1 MQVQGLPNK
10 YKIYQDF
17 YFELNGKQISYSE
30 ALRLFSQ
37 MDESEKNDFEQYYK
51 DETGYEIISANGY
64 NLDPKIELKTD
75 ENGELVVKTTK
86 KKGSYVKQ
94 SDGTKKYQRAKHN
107 IYDSNASLLKK
118 ANIAMKYNIE
128 AIAKK
133 RGIVLDSVWSQF
145 TAEEIVRMNENGTY
159 VPKEVLE
166 IANAAIEANTSLYV
180 NNNEE
185 NDENVEDTETK
196 KESYLELIP
205 KAAKKI
211 EKCNKNNEKI
221 TEKIDDLL
229 PEKQNAEKNYKDK
242 IENQKQALEKFE
254 KQLREWRS
262 LQNKVNNGEALSD
275 KEAARYAMLTGM
287 LEDRGTN
294 DFDEPVFDKN
304 EIAKSLNEINILAV
318 IGEKLA
324 DETIEIGETL
334 ADCTSTTNYKSTRNE
349 AAQAIGFL
357 SALKAM
363 VEGKALSKE
372 ALNIGQDTKEYVKD
386 TTHSSNEIASI
397 VGIENQ
403 VLSTNE
409 LKESDFNTDDIDTEP
424 SEEAVKDANKN
435 EQEKIQETDKDSK
448 NPEVS
453 KEEDFIIN
461 DENVKELIK
470 EAELINSDLAAQM
483 SKALKDAQTAKKDE
497 GFAKIANAKI
507 QKLVKEFQAEQ
518 AKRDEETSKLEEE
531 NNQSK
536 AKLQEL
542 TGKSEK
548 EQDTEINQNSNP
560 QTEKTTENEIEKL
573 KVSIQNNSDR
583 ITEIDN
589 ETQKA
594 INNFKQ
600 NTKKEKTYIETA
612 IPENNDSM
620 TANSTYKEEVIP
632 VDAESLS
639 FTDNSGVT
647 LQKMGEYRINIG
659 IQQIRNFQNRI
670 GIENIRKGKI
680 SKAIGINAQDVSD
693 TKTLDATD
701 NATTNAVSNE
711 QKAITGLN
719 EVDGKISSITGEET
733 AQNSYDAKNANGES
747 PTQTSPSP
755 KEEVDAPENNGAT
768 GDKTPVETPA
778 NNPENTPAEP
788 KQEDLDTTPA
798 APSKAPKKEAPKGD
812 KKAADKSQKEVDNI
826 NKNAEKDAKDSS
838 KIKKNTEKTSK
849 QLTKEAQ
856 KLQKQ
861 IIKDQKEAEKLIKE
875 SEEAAKKQEELFAQ
889 YETISAENEQLQ
901 AENGN
906 NRPAQQNGGALLA
919 GSTMSINGT
928 QGSDNSDKINLNN
941 EIINTISGEFK
952 VYGNVINRNRVKITN
967 FQKSTTKISKAFT
980 KKTKAAN
987 KKAKQEQKAEKNK
1000 QQKLQKQLAVVGIA
1014 NNVFSITTSTG
1025 MLMNKIGTGMIIT
1038 GTGML
1043 SNPITAAEGAAL
1055 IASGEPIQATGIT
1068 LTTVGTYG
1076 TISCGVAKSAIN
1088 IANGNLAAGLVSLGT
1103 TAVSA
1108 VGAMSGT
1115 GAAANNLL
1123 GAVSNGLSIVSNGA
1137 EMVNNIRAVQGKEA
1151 SGFFGKISTIAGA
1164 GSALT
1169 GAAASFTN
1177 SKSVTDTEITKSFA
1191 TTQMVDGEVVNG
1203 SVNAMVY
1210 DINTVNAF
1218 KDAGVLEKAAMIG
1231 STVGST
1237 LTTTSEI
1244 MTEFGEENGLSKTLG
1259 AIGGTISTL
1268 SSIGQ
1273 LVAKK
1278 VDKKDDS
1285 NDTKTEGDKKSQNKK
1300 TPTEKEADKQEIK
1313 KIDAE
1318 IQAEEQKIQAEN
1330 NTNNNVSDNTN
1341 SDTNNVNNSDDNN
1354 TADKQVNP
1362 STKPSDK
1369 SDKDVTADDK
1379 KPSLKESKDAKAAK
1393 KEEAKNSGLSSAEK
1407 KNMTKNGAS
1416 KEYADLSDDQ
1426 LAGKLEFARETDNDA
1441 LADNLAAEMTKRG
1454 DYKEKMAVISENKAE
1469 TISKITEGVGQGMQ
1483 AVSSIMNIG
1492 NSSNK
1497 QGQQKKKGSV
1507 AQTMTKRSKNIIKK
1521 HQKRIK
1527 ALQKSKQNKY

>member
-37 MDESEKNDFEQYYK
+37 MDESEKSDFEQYYK

-94 SDGTKKYQRAKHN
+94 SDGTIKYQRTEQN

-180 NNNEE
+180 NNNDE

-372 ALNIGQDTKEYVKD
+372 ALNIGQDTKEYVQD

-409 LKESDFNTDDIDTEP
+409 LKESNFNTDDIDTEP
-424 SEEAVKDANKN
+424 SEEAVKDANEN

-483 SKALKDAQTAKKDE
+483 SKALKDAQIAKKDE

-560 QTEKTTENEIEKL
+560 QTGKTTENEIEKL

-747 PTQTSPSP
+747 PTQTSPTP
-755 KEEVDAPENNGAT
+755 EEEVDVPENNGVT
-768 GDKTPVETPA
+768 GDKAPAETPE

-788 KQEDLDTTPA
+788 KQEDLDTAPT

-826 NKNAEKDAKDSS
+826 NKNAEKDAKDSL

-889 YETISAENEQLQ
+889 YETISAENEQLE

-906 NRPAQQNGGALLA
+906 NQPAQQNGGALLA
-919 GSTMSINGT
+919 GSTMSVNGT

-941 EIINTISGEFK
+941 ETINTISGEFK

-1000 QQKLQKQLAVVGIA
+1000 QQKLQKQLGAVGIA
-1014 NNVFSITTSTG
+1014 GNVFSITTSTG
-1025 MLMNKIGTGMIIT
+1025 MIMNKIGTGMIVT

-1055 IASGEPIQATGIT
+1055 IASGTPIQTTGIT

-1088 IANGNLAAGLVSLGT
+1088 IANGNLVAGLVSLGT

-1177 SKSVTDTEITKSFA
+1177 SKSVTENGIKSFD
-1191 TTQMVDGEVVNG
+1191 TTKMVDGKVVNG
-1203 SVNAMVY
+1203 SISTMTYNI
-1210 DINTVNAF
+1210 DTVNAF
-1218 KDAGVLEKAAMIG
+1218 KDAGFLEQAAMIG

-1244 MTEFGEENGLSKTLG
+1244 MTEFGGENGLSKTLG

-1285 NDTKTEGDKKSQNKK
+1285 NDTKTEEDKKSQNEK

-1330 NTNNNVSDNTN
+1330 NTNNNVNDNTN

-1354 TADKQVNP
+1354 TTDKQVNP

-1379 KPSLKESKDAKAAK
+1379 KPSLKESKEAKAAK
-1393 KEEAKNSGLSSAEK
+1393 KEEAENSGLSRAEK

-1416 KEYADLSDDQ
+1416 KEYADLSDDD
-1426 LAGKLEFARETDNDA
+1426 LAGKLEFARETGNDA
-1441 LADNLAAEMTKRG
+1441 LADNLATEMTKRG

-1483 AVSSIMNIG
+1483 AVSSIMNMG
-1492 NSSNK
+1492 SSSNK

-1507 AQTMTKRSKNIIKK
+1507 AQTMTKRSKDIIKK

>member
-37 MDESEKNDFEQYYK
+37 MDESEKSDFEQYYK

-94 SDGTKKYQRAKHN
+94 SDGTKKYQHTEHN

-133 RGIVLDSVWSQF
+133 RGIVLDPVWSQF

-211 EKCNKNNEKI
+211 EKCNKNNEKLETYI
-221 TEKIDDLL
+221 NKIVPEQQKQEKNKENNIKKQRQTLDEYQNNVKEYTKLQKKIQNGETLTDSETKRYEDLSKILATEKNENDEFQIDKTKL
-229 PEKQNAEKNYKDK
+229 A
-242 IENQKQALEKFE
+242 
-254 KQLREWRS
+254 RE
-262 LQNKVNNGEALSD
+262 L
-275 KEAARYAMLTGM
+275 
-287 LEDRGTN
+287 N
-294 DFDEPVFDKN
+294 DV
-304 EIAKSLNEINILAV
+304 NILAV
-318 IGEKLA
+318 LGEKLA

-334 ADCTSTTNYKSTRNE
+334 ADCTSTTNYKSTKNE
-349 AAQAIGFL
+349 AAQTIGLL

-372 ALNIGQDTKEYVKD
+372 ASEVGNDTKEYSVQTEESVGSIAETIDIKDSLSSKDAILNGEVQVSEEQQKD
-386 TTHSSNEIASI
+386 TEENNKEGKEKMPTI
-397 VGIENQ
+397 VTDKF
-403 VLSTNE
+403 VLD
-409 LKESDFNTDDIDTEP
+409 L
-424 SEEAVKDANKN
+424 
-435 EQEKIQETDKDSK
+435 IQEGKT
-448 NPEVS
+448 
-453 KEEDFIIN
+453 
-461 DENVKELIK
+461 
-470 EAELINSDLAAQM
+470 INSDLYKQILIAATQT
-483 SKALKDAQTAKKDE
+483 KTAAKDDIFAIKSDKRITTIIDAFYEAEAKRQAEIGKIEQEIIKKEQEKKEIIEEAKKHSIEEKKRSTDE
-497 GFAKIANAKI
+497 TDTNESLNNSENKDKVESKFTPEELKKIEAIDSEINDNNKEIEDIKLESDQHVEEIKKNTSKEKATIDKSMPLEQQAKKINDEYQEKDLPKHDERMDFINDAGAILAKIGTTETIVGSRLIMIGESLLSNIFTMQQGTMMIIAGNLTLAKGLVSIGIGLNAMK
-507 QKLVKEFQAEQ
+507 VSD
-518 AKRDEETSKLEEE
+518 DESLIE
-531 NNQSK
+531 K
-536 AKLQEL
+536 A
-542 TGKSEK
+542 
-548 EQDTEINQNSNP
+548 D
-560 QTEKTTENEIEKL
+560 EKTNIAGAN
-573 KVSIQNNSDR
+573 IDRAISDLSTVDKK
-583 ITEIDN
+583 IIGVTS
-589 ETQKA
+589 QLSA
-594 INNFKQ
+594 GQ
-600 NTKKEKTYIETA
+600 NTS
-612 IPENNDSM
+612 DSEQSSDNANTED
-620 TANSTYKEEVIP
+620 TANTS
-632 VDAESLS
+632 S
-639 FTDNSGVT
+639 NS
-647 LQKMGEYRINIG
+647 
-659 IQQIRNFQNRI
+659 
-670 GIENIRKGKI
+670 
-680 SKAIGINAQDVSD
+680 
-693 TKTLDATD
+693 
-701 NATTNAVSNE
+701 
-711 QKAITGLN
+711 
-719 EVDGKISSITGEET
+719 
-733 AQNSYDAKNANGES
+733 ES
-747 PTQTSPSP
+747 PTQTSPTP
-755 KEEVDAPENNGAT
+755 KEETDAPENNGAT

-826 NKNAEKDAKDSS
+826 NKNAEKDAIDSL

-861 IIKDQKEAEKLIKE
+861 ILKDQNEAEKLIKE

-889 YETISAENEQLQ
+889 YETISAENEQLE

-906 NRPAQQNGGALLA
+906 NQPAQQNGGALLA
-919 GSTMSINGT
+919 GSTMSVNGT

-941 EIINTISGEFK
+941 ETINTISGEFK

-967 FQKSTTKISKAFT
+967 FQKSTTKKSKAFT

-1000 QQKLQKQLAVVGIA
+1000 QQKLQKQLGAVGIA
-1014 NNVFSITTSTG
+1014 GNVFSITTSTG
-1025 MLMNKIGTGMIIT
+1025 MLMNKIGISMIIT

-1043 SNPITAAEGAAL
+1043 SNPITAAEGEAL
-1055 IASGEPIQATGIT
+1055 KASGTLVKAKGII

-1076 TISCGVAKSAIN
+1076 TIACGVTKSAIN
-1088 IANGNLAAGLVSLGT
+1088 IANGNLAAGLISLGT

-1123 GAVSNGLSIVSNGA
+1123 GTVSNGLSIVSNGA

-1151 SGFFGKISTIAGA
+1151 NGLFGKISTIAGA

-1177 SKSVTDTEITKSFA
+1177 SKSVTDTEITKSFD
-1191 TTQMVDGEVVNG
+1191 TKQIVDGKVVNG
-1203 SVNAMVY
+1203 SISTMTYNI
-1210 DINTVNAF
+1210 DTVNAF
-1218 KDAGVLEKAAMIG
+1218 KDAGFLEQAAMIG

-1244 MTEFGEENGLSKTLG
+1244 MTEFGGENGLSKTLG

-1278 VDKKDDS
+1278 AEKKDDS
-1285 NDTKTEGDKKSQNKK
+1285 NDTNDTKTEK
-1300 TPTEKEADKQEIK
+1300 
-1313 KIDAE
+1313 
-1318 IQAEEQKIQAEN
+1318 
-1330 NTNNNVSDNTN
+1330 
-1341 SDTNNVNNSDDNN
+1341 
-1354 TADKQVNP
+1354 
-1362 STKPSDK
+1362 
-1369 SDKDVTADDK
+1369 DK
-1379 KPSLKESKDAKAAK
+1379 KPSLKESKEAKAAK
-1393 KEEAKNSGLSSAEK
+1393 KEEAKDSGLSRAK
-1407 KNMTKNGAS
+1407 KRNMTENGAS
-1416 KEYADLSDDQ
+1416 KEYADLSDDD
-1426 LAGKLEFARETDNDA
+1426 LAGKLEYARETGNDA
-1441 LADNLAAEMTKRG
+1441 LADNLATEMTKRG

-1469 TISKITEGVGQGMQ
+1469 TISKITEGIGQGMQ
-1483 AVSSIMNIG
+1483 AVSSVMNMG
-1492 NSSNK
+1492 SNGNK

-1521 HQKRIK
+1521 HKKRIK
-1527 ALQKSKQNKY
+1527 ALQKLK